1 MTKKCAVIK
10 NGTVLDV
17 VILPDGWPKVE
28 NAWPVPEGCEVV
40 DCKRAGKNDTYRDGK
55 FYRKQTAKKY
65 DGTEFVHEVDVDN
78 PTRPPLDKPGL
89 KTKIGVELRERRL
102 AQIASSPDGVLA
114 LSGDVS
120 AKQRIADEIKKI
132 NAEHDQAVV
141 EVDSLKDDDRVG
153 LQTLMERV
161 RGR

>member
-10 NGTVLDV
+10 DGTVLSV
-17 VILPDGWPKVE
+17 VMLPDDWPKVD

-40 DCKRAGKNDTYRDGK
+40 DCKRAGKNDTYRGGK
-55 FYRKQTAKKY
+55 FYRKQLAKKY
-65 DGTEFVHEVDVDN
+65 DGTEFEHEFDVDN

-102 AQIASSPDGVLA
+102 AQISSSPDGVLA
-114 LSGDVS
+114 LSGDAD
-120 AKQRIADEIKKI
+120 AKQRISDEIKKI
-132 NAEHDQAVV
+132 NAEHDQAVKD
-141 EVDSLKDDDRVG
+141 VDGLKDDDRTG
-153 LQTLMERV
+153 LQTLMEKV